1 MGVRTHPDVGAIGR
15 MRRLTVTFPPKW
27 GINSHNSHLRREKR
41 RLKTLKTI
49 RRTLFCT
56 RL

>member
-27 GINSHNSHLRREKR
+27 GINSHNSHLRREKAE
-41 RLKTLKTI
+41 T
-49 RRTLFCT
+49 
-56 RL
+56 